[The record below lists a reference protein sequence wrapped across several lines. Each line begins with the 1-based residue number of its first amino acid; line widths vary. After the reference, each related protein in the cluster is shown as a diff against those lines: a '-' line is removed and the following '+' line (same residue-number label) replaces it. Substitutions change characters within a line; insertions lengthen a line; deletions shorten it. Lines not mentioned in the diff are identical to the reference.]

1 MNSRSWELLGA
12 LLLIGVALSASPA
25 YPAELDLPRVM
36 LKNISYDIPL
46 DAGSLDQNTP
56 LDAITLVADGR
67 MIPLVR
73 NDDQL
78 IFENVRAS
86 ESPQSFQIMVEATVV
101 GEAEV
106 EVIPAWFSIL
116 PPLTAILVALLIRS
130 VLPALVL
137 GLWLGAWALNGL
149 TISGFFA
156 GFLDGFDV
164 YLTNA
169 VADRDHVSIM
179 LFTFMIA
186 GMVGIISETVGCAA
200 SSSSLS
206 GERTLPNVARFLYG
220 R

>member
-1 MNSRSWELLGA
+1 MNIRSWGLLGA

-56 LDAITLVADGR
+56 LNAVTLVADGQV
-67 MIPLVR
+67 IPLVR

-101 GEAEV
+101 GGAVV

-149 TISGFFA
+149 TFSGFFA

-169 VADRDHVSIM
+169 SP
-179 LFTFMIA
+179 IA
-186 GMVGIISETVGCAA
+186 IT
-200 SSSSLS
+200 
-206 GERTLPNVARFLYG
+206 
-220 R
+220 